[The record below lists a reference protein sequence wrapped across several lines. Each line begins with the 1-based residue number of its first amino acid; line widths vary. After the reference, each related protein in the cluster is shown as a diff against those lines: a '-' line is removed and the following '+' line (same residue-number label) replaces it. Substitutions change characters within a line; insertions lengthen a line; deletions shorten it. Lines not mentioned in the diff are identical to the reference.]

1 MDGLTETN
9 LVAEA
14 EGAPLADNASEVP
27 AAEVDGPVDLDAPEI
42 EADLP
47 DELADLL
54 KTPEAPEL
62 IDVEYDGKTY
72 KVDPALKDGIMRQ
85 SDYTQKTQTISQ
97 ERKDFEAKVAQFESQ
112 REVSEV
118 VQNARIEAGVLD
130 RQIAQMSEMS
140 IEGYSQDQINAL
152 RMDLKDLQER
162 RGQIEQGLQH
172 HAQQEG
178 EKQSQEMTKLQETV
192 REQAALRIPNFTD
205 ERREQLESIAKEY
218 GASAD
223 DMVIT
228 DPGAYEILHYADI
241 GKKFAARQAKAQ
253 QMQKAQAGQPQSKV
267 GGAST
272 GGKSAEDMSMDEY
285 VKARTAGSI

>member
-9 LVAEA
+9 PVAEA
-14 EGAPLADNASEVP
+14 EGAPLADNAPEVP

-130 RQIAQMSEMS
+130 RQIAQMTGMS
-140 IEGYSQDQINAL
+140 IEGYSQDEINAL

-172 HAQQEG
+172 HAQQES

-205 ERREQLESIAKEY
+205 ERREQLEKIAIEH
-218 GASAD
+218 GASTD

-241 GKKFAARQAKAQ
+241 GKKFAARQAQAAK
-253 QMQKAQAGQPQSKV
+253 MKTAQAGQPASKV
-267 GGAST
+267 GGGS
-272 GGKSAEDMSMDEY
+272 GGSGNPAEMSPAEY
-285 VKARTAGSI
+285 RKWRQSSS